1 MFFNLETGEVINKFE
16 MRKRYP
22 KISFP
27 SDDVHKKARKRGLPK
42 PKKVRGNG
50 PKKHIEIPGDY
61 FVAPDPWVPFIPD
74 EPPPH
79 PEPLP
84 GQGPPPPD
92 PFQEEP

>member
-27 SDDVHKKARKRGLPK
+27 SDDVHKQARKRGLPK
-42 PKKVRGNG
+42 PEKVRGNG
-50 PKKHIEIPGDY
+50 PKAHIEIPGDY

-79 PEPLP
+79 PEPDP
-84 GQGPPPPD
+84 NAPPPED
-92 PFQEEP
+92 PVFDETP